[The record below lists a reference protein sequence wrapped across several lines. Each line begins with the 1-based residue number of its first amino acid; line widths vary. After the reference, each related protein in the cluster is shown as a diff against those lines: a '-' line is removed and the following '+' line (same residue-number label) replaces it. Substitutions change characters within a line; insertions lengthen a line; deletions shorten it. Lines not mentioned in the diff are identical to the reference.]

1 MWRITLV
8 LAGLPLALGTPAAR
22 KPHIE
27 YTLTVD
33 STDLSSVSVA
43 MRIRN
48 APDPLRLAAHA
59 HPEYD
64 DKFWRHLEYLSAVD
78 ARGRAVAVSREDSV
92 LWRVVDGSGDV
103 TVRYRVR
110 FPIEEAPRAA
120 WRPFLTPTGGLVGG
134 PHSFLYVVGQERAS
148 VTVTLDLPRGWRV
161 ATGLSGPATARTFSA
176 ADAHVLMEAPML
188 VGELSEWRFRAGN
201 LPHRVFYWRLPD
213 APPFDTA
220 AVVRGIERFTTQT
233 MAMFRT
239 APYREY
245 TFLLQDG
252 AYGGL
257 EHPNSVTLG
266 AQSAQL
272 ARNPHA
278 TLMETAHEF
287 FHTWNLMAIT
297 PAEYRGIDYRVQ
309 PPVAGLWFS
318 EGLTL
323 FYADLLL
330 RRAGLPTRDSTRVAH
345 LQGLIERYLS
355 APGNTRYSAEAV
367 SRVAYNAPPGAL
379 GDYTAS
385 THLQGE
391 LIGTVLDLLVREASD
406 DARSMDDVMR
416 LMYARFKERGF
427 TGADVQAAV
436 EEVCSCSASAVFEQ
450 SVRNPG
456 ALDFDRALAPIG
468 LRLRVSTGPVL
479 GNDGRPLPDLR
490 AWGFDVAGEEYL
502 RLWVADPASVWGR
515 AALHTN
521 DRRRG
526 GIAPP
531 THAGVTDSSG

>member
-1 MWRITLV
+1 MI
-8 LAGLPLALGTPAAR
+8 AA
-22 KPHIE
+22 K
-27 YTLTVD
+27 
-33 STDLSSVSVA
+33 
-43 MRIRN
+43 
-48 APDPLRLAAHA
+48 
-59 HPEYD
+59 
-64 DKFWRHLEYLSAVD
+64 
-78 ARGRAVAVSREDSV
+78 
-92 LWRVVDGSGDV
+92 
-103 TVRYRVR
+103 
-110 FPIEEAPRAA
+110 
-120 WRPFLTPTGGLVGG
+120 
-134 PHSFLYVVGQERAS
+134 
-148 VTVTLDLPRGWRV
+148 
-161 ATGLSGPATARTFSA
+161 
-176 ADAHVLMEAPML
+176 
-188 VGELSEWRFRAGN
+188 
-201 LPHRVFYWRLPD
+201 
-213 APPFDTA
+213 
-220 AVVRGIERFTTQT
+220 
-233 MAMFRT
+233 
-239 APYREY
+239 
-245 TFLLQDG
+245 
-252 AYGGL
+252 
-257 EHPNSVTLG
+257 
-266 AQSAQL
+266 
-272 ARNPHA
+272 
-278 TLMETAHEF
+278 
-287 FHTWNLMAIT
+287 
-297 PAEYRGIDYRVQ
+297 

-515 AALHTN
+515 AGLHTN
-521 DRRRG
+521 DQIVSINGARFKTWPELRTFMRG
-526 GIAPP
+526 LAIGDTVAIVVERPAGRYETRVVMQGFDRPTVRIESVAAP
-531 THAGVTDSSG
+531 TERQLRLREAWLAGR